1 MRRMG
6 NNIFFCKD
14 PYPLYPRVNYKSL
27 VSVGRE
33 VCMQKRSI

>member
-6 NNIFFCKD
+6 NTIFFFKD

-27 VSVGRE
+27 VSVEE